1 MTNETMVTIQGWIGN
16 EPSLRMVGGAA
27 VVNFRVGATPRRF
40 KQSTGE
46 WVDGQTQWYGVS
58 AWRALAENAEHS
70 LGKGDPVLIHGK
82 LNHRTYINKQGVEVV
97 ALEIEAITIG
107 HDLTRGTSRFRRV
120 VRSAETPVRATP
132 EPPDF
137 GPSVYPPAEDPY
149 AEQTVAN
156 GPAPKDSEEA
166 A

>member
-1 MTNETMVTIQGWIGN
+1 
-16 EPSLRMVGGAA
+16 
-27 VVNFRVGATPRRF
+27 
-40 KQSTGE
+40 
-46 WVDGQTQWYGVS
+46 VS
-58 AWRALAENAEHS
+58 AWRGLAENAEHS
-70 LGKGDPVLIHGK
+70 LGKGDPVLVHGK

-120 VRSAETPVRATP
+120 VRSAETPARTTP

-137 GPSVYPPAEDPY
+137 GPSVYPPPEDPY
-149 AEQTVAN
+149 AEQTMAN
-156 GPAPKDSEEA
+156 GPAPEGAEEA